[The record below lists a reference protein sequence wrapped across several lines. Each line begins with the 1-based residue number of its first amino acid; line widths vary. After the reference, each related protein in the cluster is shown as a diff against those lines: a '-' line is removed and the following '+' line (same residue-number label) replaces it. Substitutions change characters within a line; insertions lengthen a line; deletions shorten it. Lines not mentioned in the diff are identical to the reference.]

1 MGGGA
6 PGMSDEANKT
16 AAAIMAVEASR
27 QKRDLDAVAARA
39 GTIPSDNIARE
50 IWSYYEHFIRLLED
64 RDQKTPGRRRV
75 EYRVES
81 VVLDKLPPTN
91 PQCWRADRVARARL
105 IACHVK
111 GRCDQAGNYRMRD
124 MLGA

>member
-1 MGGGA
+1 
-6 PGMSDEANKT
+6 MSDEANKT

-64 RDQKTPGRRRV
+64 RDQKTSGHP
-75 EYRVES
+75 
-81 VVLDKLPPTN
+81 
-91 PQCWRADRVARARL
+91 
-105 IACHVK
+105 
-111 GRCDQAGNYRMRD
+111 
-124 MLGA
+124 

>member
-50 IWSYYEHFIRLLED
+50 IWAYYEHFIRLLED
-64 RDQKTPGRRRV
+64 RDQKTSGQP
-75 EYRVES
+75 
-81 VVLDKLPPTN
+81 
-91 PQCWRADRVARARL
+91 
-105 IACHVK
+105 
-111 GRCDQAGNYRMRD
+111 
-124 MLGA
+124 